1 MDPNLNLEAGGCEE
15 NDATKNRIKA
25 RKFNAMLK
33 AGQLPSWLATAWEK
47 TLEMGPG
54 KQDRQRM
61 LVNAAFDHKNG
72 RLILNVDKP
81 IFRDVQK
88 TYQKTEASDKSK
100 SLTKLLFKKKWN
112 LTEEEF
118 AQGLA
123 DKEFYEVTD
132 AAGKL
137 KYGWDVSEHST
148 TRGKEGSSAV
158 EAIHEGNRQ
167 DAKFFMQL
175 AGDWK
180 IGLFSKSS
188 SSKSGMLALHD
199 SDKEINPEQWKQ
211 AQKQLNLGMAA
222 CERLHQSAKKLL
234 QVIGVDAKEDE
245 LWSKLLL
252 GQEMQNGQDIT
263 PQLYDTL
270 MAEVGSQCEMLEE
283 DLAAIRAQVNV
294 RNARQQAESAENSAE
309 SALSILLMTY
319 LAQGVLSGACVHA
332 IAVAAKHDL
341 SKAEQ
346 GYCLPKLD
354 ALAKIKHG
362 KNLQQSV
369 LNKLSQET
377 NLPKPA
383 EVDVPLAG
391 GPSNVASSC
400 IMLPH
405 ELFSAFF
412 SDEAAWARSV
422 LPEDRLEQFWD
433 AFEHHPCM
441 EGHPVK
447 AVKDWK
453 GRCCPLS
460 LHGDEVPVQGVGKIW
475 CRSALMISWASL
487 IAIACGKG
495 VSDCQIYIYGLFE
508 KFIQSE
514 APGIPGTM
522 SVLWQI
528 LQWSFQCIWDGTFP
542 ARDWRGIP
550 FPRESPEWKKAG
562 QRLAGKYFGCL
573 VQLCGDL
580 DYYAKWLGVPHYG
593 SHSAPCSQCRCTYRG
608 ALSWL
613 DCRSNSPWYGFI
625 AVPLE
630 QANKI
635 YEGALRMTQLHCQ
648 LQEYYETSG
657 RKIFNITTKT
667 HFCLHSL
674 WLARHIHPSIVWCY
688 KGEATMQRLQKLW
701 KSCLDGKKHWQVGKV
716 AAHKERYLLH
726 VKAKL

>member
-252 GQEMQNGQDIT
+252 GQDLQKKAAQAASTAKDRLEHVYNWKEMQNGQDIT

-294 RNARQQAESAENSAE
+294 RNARKRAKNKES
-309 SALSILLMTY
+309 
-319 LAQGVLSGACVHA
+319 
-332 IAVAAKHDL
+332 D
-341 SKAEQ
+341 
-346 GYCLPKLD
+346 
-354 ALAKIKHG
+354 
-362 KNLQQSV
+362 
-369 LNKLSQET
+369 
-377 NLPKPA
+377 
-383 EVDVPLAG
+383 
-391 GPSNVASSC
+391 
-400 IMLPH
+400 
-405 ELFSAFF
+405 
-412 SDEAAWARSV
+412 
-422 LPEDRLEQFWD
+422 
-433 AFEHHPCM
+433 
-441 EGHPVK
+441 
-447 AVKDWK
+447 
-453 GRCCPLS
+453 
-460 LHGDEVPVQGVGKIW
+460 
-475 CRSALMISWASL
+475 
-487 IAIACGKG
+487 
-495 VSDCQIYIYGLFE
+495 
-508 KFIQSE
+508 
-514 APGIPGTM
+514 
-522 SVLWQI
+522 
-528 LQWSFQCIWDGTFP
+528 
-542 ARDWRGIP
+542 
-550 FPRESPEWKKAG
+550 
-562 QRLAGKYFGCL
+562 
-573 VQLCGDL
+573 
-580 DYYAKWLGVPHYG
+580 
-593 SHSAPCSQCRCTYRG
+593 
-608 ALSWL
+608 
-613 DCRSNSPWYGFI
+613 
-625 AVPLE
+625 
-630 QANKI
+630 
-635 YEGALRMTQLHCQ
+635 
-648 LQEYYETSG
+648 
-657 RKIFNITTKT
+657 
-667 HFCLHSL
+667 
-674 WLARHIHPSIVWCY
+674 
-688 KGEATMQRLQKLW
+688 
-701 KSCLDGKKHWQVGKV
+701 
-716 AAHKERYLLH
+716 
-726 VKAKL
+726 

>member
-1 MDPNLNLEAGGCEE
+1 MPPTDEDASNTGECDGQSSEPAAVDANAKRKAKASAAGKSKAKGKAKAQPKPKPKGKAQAKAKAKPKASGMKRPAAKPVEKATPSKKEKGAKEKGTQPQKREVKEEWKDGLPKPEHDGSAAEEEGGEEAGEEEFVKEEDPTMDPNLNLEAGGCEE

-167 DAKFFMQL
+167 DAKFIMQL

-252 GQEMQNGQDIT
+252 GQ
-263 PQLYDTL
+263 
-270 MAEVGSQCEMLEE
+270 
-283 DLAAIRAQVNV
+283 DLQFSL
-294 RNARQQAESAENSAE
+294 QAFTWE
-309 SALSILLMTY
+309 
-319 LAQGVLSGACVHA
+319 LA
-332 IAVAAKHDL
+332 
-341 SKAEQ
+341 
-346 GYCLPKLD
+346 
-354 ALAKIKHG
+354 
-362 KNLQQSV
+362 
-369 LNKLSQET
+369 
-377 NLPKPA
+377 
-383 EVDVPLAG
+383 
-391 GPSNVASSC
+391 
-400 IMLPH
+400 
-405 ELFSAFF
+405 
-412 SDEAAWARSV
+412 
-422 LPEDRLEQFWD
+422 
-433 AFEHHPCM
+433 
-441 EGHPVK
+441 
-447 AVKDWK
+447 
-453 GRCCPLS
+453 
-460 LHGDEVPVQGVGKIW
+460 
-475 CRSALMISWASL
+475 
-487 IAIACGKG
+487 
-495 VSDCQIYIYGLFE
+495 
-508 KFIQSE
+508 
-514 APGIPGTM
+514 
-522 SVLWQI
+522 
-528 LQWSFQCIWDGTFP
+528 
-542 ARDWRGIP
+542 
-550 FPRESPEWKKAG
+550 
-562 QRLAGKYFGCL
+562 
-573 VQLCGDL
+573 
-580 DYYAKWLGVPHYG
+580 
-593 SHSAPCSQCRCTYRG
+593 
-608 ALSWL
+608 
-613 DCRSNSPWYGFI
+613 
-625 AVPLE
+625 
-630 QANKI
+630 
-635 YEGALRMTQLHCQ
+635 
-648 LQEYYETSG
+648 
-657 RKIFNITTKT
+657 
-667 HFCLHSL
+667 
-674 WLARHIHPSIVWCY
+674 
-688 KGEATMQRLQKLW
+688 
-701 KSCLDGKKHWQVGKV
+701 
-716 AAHKERYLLH
+716 
-726 VKAKL
+726 